1 MIFRIPRLIEHIS
14 SIMTLEVRQ
23 DNRVHSP
30 DLFTQLHR
38 RVTSSSPELLL
49 VLALLIQVTVL
60 NALLL
65 TQLGKY
71 LPS

>member
-14 SIMTLEVRQ
+14 SIVTLEVRQ
-23 DNRVHSP
+23 DNRVRIP
-30 DLFTQLHR
+30 NLFTQMRR
-38 RVTSSSPELLL
+38 RVISSSPELLL
-49 VLALLIQVTVL
+49 VLVLSIQVTVL

-65 TQLGKY
+65 TRLVKY